1 MAITCPL
8 SGPCS
13 LTSVTICC
21 WPGSVTAP
29 APRDHDWDQ
38 QHAAVNSEQREQP
51 SSHWSFDTGHKTLQ
65 IRRGDSQRKQLINKP
80 DSNSYFKSF
89 WPAVR
94 RSAKRV
100 GGRIPQIPIERH
112 KNVYPFGI
120 KLETKYTRKKS
131 FSYRCEI
138 IWSFIFLNFYFC
150 SLL

>member
-1 MAITCPL
+1 MPITCPL

-21 WPGSVTAP
+21 WRLSR
-29 APRDHDWDQ
+29 PRPPETMIEIFD
-38 QHAAVNSEQREQP
+38 AAVNSEQREQP

-65 IRRGDSQRKQLINKP
+65 IRRGDSERKQLINKP

-100 GGRIPQIPIERH
+100 GGRIPPIPIERH
-112 KNVYPFGI
+112 KNVYPFGR
-120 KLETKYTRKKS
+120 KLETKYRINS
-131 FSYRCEI
+131 FLYRCEI
-138 IWSFIFLNFYFC
+138 IWSFIFLNFYLC